1 MDAELRM
8 ELNLRSGL
16 RCRVWH
22 AVGNRQFGLGLAG
35 PLECGVWDVKLKGS
49 VSKVRSSNS
58 ALERTFGRFSA
69 GAPATGLTS
78 EY

>member
-49 VSKVRSSNS
+49 CVEGSKARILHWS
-58 ALERTFGRFSA
+58 
-69 GAPATGLTS
+69 GLS
-78 EY
+78 GGFLQGLLPQV